1 MNNHLEIKII
11 HTTDVH
17 GSFFPYDFIN
27 SCKRKGSLARV
38 STYVKKLRKEYG
50 ERLLLLDGGDI
61 LQGQPTCYYC
71 NYINTEKTNVAARV
85 INLMKYDA
93 ETIGNHDIET
103 GHKVYDKYCLETDC
117 DILAANVID
126 TKSLKPYFKPYK
138 MMEINGLRIA
148 IIGMLTPTISHWLHE
163 HLWSGMKFEGIPE
176 CMDKW
181 TRRVREIE
189 HADIVIGLFHTGFE
203 GGINDNGIGENESI
217 KTATN
222 VAGIDLILC
231 GHDHRLKHVVQTFGD
246 SKKINIINPSSNA
259 HYISESTITA
269 HKTESGWALDKID
282 SKLVNI
288 EKEEVDE
295 EFLSHFTE
303 DMEEVK
309 NYVNRKIGTI
319 EESIFTKDCFFGP
332 APFSDFIHDV
342 QLKTTGAEISL
353 NAPLQFDACIK
364 KGEIRVSDMF
374 NLYTYENQLYAIRM
388 SGKEI
393 HNLLEMSY
401 YQWVDTMKS
410 KDDHIMLMDID
421 NNGRHHWRN
430 LAFNFDSAAGI
441 DYEVDVTKE
450 KGHKVKI
457 LRMSDGRPFS
467 EENTYKVT
475 MNSYRGNGGGELL
488 TKGAGIPFEEIA
500 SRIEYISDKDQ
511 RRLLMEYIESHH
523 HINPQAHTNWK
534 FIPTKWTEHAISK
547 DRDLLFPNDKEST
560 N

>member
-1 MNNHLEIKII
+1 MNKHLEIKII

-27 SCKRKGSLARV
+27 SCKRNGSLARV

-50 ERLLLLDGGDI
+50 EKLLLLDGGDI

-138 MMEINGLRIA
+138 MMEIEGLRIA
-148 IIGMLTPTISHWLHE
+148 IIGMLTPTISHWLNE
-163 HLWSGMKFEGIPE
+163 NLWSGMRFESIAE
-176 CMDKW
+176 SMDKW
-181 TRRVREIE
+181 TRHVKETE
-189 HADIVIGLFHTGFE
+189 HADIVVGLFHTGFE
-203 GGINDNGIGENESI
+203 AGIVDNDLKENQSI
-217 KTATN
+217 ETAAN

-231 GHDHRLKHVVQTFGD
+231 GHDHRLKHVVQTFGN

-288 EKEEVDE
+288 EEEEVDE

-309 NYVNRKIGTI
+309 NYVNRTIGTI
-319 EESIFTKDCFFGP
+319 DEYIFTKDCFFGP
-332 APFSDFIHDV
+332 ASFSDFIHDV
-342 QLKTTGAEISL
+342 QLETTGAEISF

-364 KGEIRVSDMF
+364 KGEIHVSDMF

-401 YQWVDTMKS
+401 RQWVDTMKS
-410 KDDHIMLMDID
+410 KDDHIMLMGQDSE
-421 NNGRHHWRN
+421 GKYHWKY

-441 DYEVDVTKE
+441 NYEVDVTKE
-450 KGHKVKI
+450 SGHKVKI
-457 LRMSDGRPFS
+457 LSMSDGRPFK
-467 EENTYKVT
+467 EDETYLVA

-488 TKGAGIPFEEIA
+488 TKGAKIPLEEIK
-500 SRIEYISDKDQ
+500 SRIVFMSDKDQ
-511 RRLLMEYIESHH
+511 RRILMEYIESHG
-523 HINPQAHTNWK
+523 HINPQAHKNWK
-534 FIPTKWTEHAISK
+534 FVPTEWTVAAINR
-547 DRDLLFPNDKEST
+547 DRELLFPNKG
-560 N
+560 